1 MKNLITIIAFV
12 FGLLFANSI
21 FAQNQKHSTVSKNQT
36 QAVVQNQD
44 EIVFSDGDMI
54 VYCSTTPG
62 KADTYYA
69 LNKKGKHVA
78 VNVDG
83 SKVIPASTTTATAK
97 KGTSTTPPTN
107 PHPPMKLKCVCVKK
121 SPIGL
126 CQEYDCTWVP
136 TTAQ

>member
-1 MKNLITIIAFV
+1 MKNLITIITFV
-12 FGLLFANSI
+12 SVCCLPTASLP
-21 FAQNQKHSTVSKNQT
+21 QNQTQHRFQNQT
-36 QAVVQNQD
+36 QAVVQTKM
-44 EIVFSDGDMI
+44 IVFSDGDMI

-97 KGTSTTPPTN
+97 KGTSTTPAYQPPTR
-107 PHPPMKLKCVCVKK
+107 
-121 SPIGL
+121 
-126 CQEYDCTWVP
+126 Q
-136 TTAQ
+136 